1 MSANVKINVQDITR
15 VEGHGNIVVNVTDG
29 KIEELRLEITES
41 PRFYEAMLLGRKWNE
56 ATHITCRICGI
67 CSCGHTTASLNACEA
82 ALGIKPS
89 EQTHLLRRLLFDGE
103 QLESHIL
110 HTYFL
115 AAPDFLGVPS
125 VLPLAASH
133 PDVVK
138 RALRLKRL
146 ANDICIVVAG
156 RHIHPIA
163 ACVNGFTK
171 LPELAELEDLRER
184 LIAARADLD
193 ETVALFKTLQLP
205 DFQRETCFVSLT
217 DPNCYAWFTGDIKFS
232 ATGETIPV
240 KDYQTK
246 IREFVVPHSHA
257 KHAEV
262 NGKSYMV
269 GALARV
275 NNNYD
280 QLCPAAK
287 AAAEALGLQVPCYNP
302 FMNNVAQVA
311 ESFEVVEDAIGVID
325 ELLARGLKQEDRTV
339 EVKAGR
345 GVGAADVP
353 RGLLI
358 HDYTWDAD
366 GVITAANLMIPTNQN
381 LNNIEQDMRALVPR
395 ILDKSEAEM
404 TLLLE
409 MLVRAYDPCIS
420 CATHLLKVEFVR

>member
-1 MSANVKINVQDITR
+1 MSANVNINVQDITR

-29 KIEELRLEITES
+29 KIEDLRLEITES
-41 PRFYEAMLLGRKWNE
+41 PRFYEAMLLGRKWDE

-67 CSCGHTTASLNACEA
+67 CSCGHTTASLNACED
-82 ALGIKPS
+82 ALGVTPS
-89 EQTHLLRRLLFDGE
+89 EQTHLLRRLLLGGE

-125 VLPLAASH
+125 VLPLASSH

-156 RHIHPIA
+156 RHIHPVA

-171 LPELAELEDLRER
+171 LPELAELEDLKDR
-184 LIAARADLD
+184 LVAARADLT
-193 ETVALFKTLQLP
+193 ETAALFKTLEIP
-205 DFQRETCFVSLT
+205 DFTRETCYVSLT
-217 DPNCYAWFTGDIKFS
+217 EPDKYAWFTGDIKFS

-240 KDYQTK
+240 RDYQTK
-246 IREFVVPHSHA
+246 IREFVVAHSHA
-257 KHAEV
+257 KHAET

-280 QLCPAAK
+280 QLCPEAK
-287 AAAEALGLQVPCYNP
+287 AAAEQLGLQVPCYNP
-302 FMNNVAQVA
+302 FMNNVAQVV
-311 ESFEVVEDAIGVID
+311 ECVEVVEDAIGVID

-339 EVKAGR
+339 DVRAGH

-353 RGLLI
+353 RGMLI
-358 HDYTWDAD
+358 HDYTFDDD
-366 GVITAANLMIPTNQN
+366 GYITAANLVIPTNQN
-381 LNNIEQDMRALVPR
+381 LNNVEEDMRALVPQV
-395 ILDKSEAEM
+395 LDRSEAEI

-420 CATHLLKVEFVR
+420 CATHLLNVEFVT